1 MRETDVRSQ
10 LAATGGD
17 ALRVLVVGAGVAG
30 LSVAQLLR
38 RDGLHPVLVERGAPG
53 AAAGYVLALLPLADP
68 VLDALGV
75 REAYRARSTALHRY
89 RARSRT
95 GRVLR
100 EERLDRLVDPYGD
113 YRGIAR
119 GELLRTLAE
128 PGGTLSHGTTVTAL
142 AHTGS
147 AVRATLTT
155 RGPGAAGGG
164 GERVEGEFDLVVAA
178 DGLRSALRPLLLGER
193 GTRVVDTGW
202 DGWVA
207 WAGTDAAED
216 DLVEETWGA
225 GFFAGSYP
233 VLGGT
238 GVFVGGPRRRTA
250 AGSSRFVA
258 AVRERLTDTGGALGR
273 ALDAVAAAEDPY
285 RWPLTDCRSSRWAT
299 GRVVLLGDAAAG
311 FLPTAGVGAGMAMES
326 AHVLAAHLR
335 GAGAPQVPAVLAAY
349 ERQQRPRVHA
359 AQRTS
364 RQLATLVFRRHRALA
379 AVRDLATAHVGLGT
393 ALAPVTR
400 LLAEPP
406 RVPRRA
412 EHGT

>member
-1 MRETDVRSQ
+1 MRETDVRTQ

-30 LSVAQLLR
+30 LSAAQLLR
-38 RDGLHPVLVERGAPG
+38 RDGLHPVLVERSAPG
-53 AAAGYVLALLPLADP
+53 AAAGYVLALLPMVDP

-75 REAYRARSTALHRY
+75 HGAYRARSAPLRRY

-100 EERLDRLVDPYGD
+100 EERLDLLVQPYGD

-128 PGGTLSHGTTVTAL
+128 PGGTVSHGTTVTAL
-142 AHTGS
+142 TQTGPM
-147 AVRATLTT
+147 VRATLTT
-155 RGPGAAGGG
+155 RGAGGAQ
-164 GERVEGEFDLVVAA
+164 EEVEGEFDLVVAA

-193 GTRVVDTGW
+193 GTRAVDTGW
-202 DGWVA
+202 DGWMA
-207 WAGTDAAED
+207 WAGVDDAED
-216 DLVEETWGA
+216 DLIEETWGA

-233 VLGGT
+233 VPGGT
-238 GVFVGGPRRRTA
+238 GVFVGGPRRVTA
-250 AGSSRFVA
+250 AGRARFVA
-258 AVRERLTDTGGALGR
+258 DLRERLTDAQGALGR
-273 ALDAVAAAEDPY
+273 ALDAVVAAEDPH
-285 RWPLTDCRSSRWAT
+285 RWPLADCRSSRWAT
-299 GRVVLLGDAAAG
+299 GRVVLLGDAATG

-335 GAGAPQVPAVLAAY
+335 GLRAAQVPAALAAY
-349 ERQQRPRVHA
+349 ERRQRPRVHA

-364 RQLATLVFRRHRALA
+364 RQLATLVLRRGRALA
-379 AVRDLATAHVGLGT
+379 AVRDLATARIGLGT

-400 LLAEPP
+400 LLADPP
-406 RVPRRA
+406 RGPA
-412 EHGT
+412 PAGSST